1 MNRIVISIVLWLS
14 SVMAIQAQGI
24 VKGKV
29 LDKQSSESLQFVN
42 VTVSNAATGKLVKGA
57 ITDVNGNFN
66 VSGLPYGKYV
76 LGVSFVG
83 YKSLSRNF
91 TLSQNHNQE
100 VFSLLYLAEDQHMIK
115 EVEVKGQR
123 SQMKLEVDRKT
134 FTVD

>member
-76 LGVSFVG
+76 LGASFVG
-83 YKSLSRNF
+83 
-91 TLSQNHNQE
+91 
-100 VFSLLYLAEDQHMIK
+100 
-115 EVEVKGQR
+115 
-123 SQMKLEVDRKT
+123 
-134 FTVD
+134 